1 MVGRMLESQSVPLGS
16 ELGENCWLGIGMFL
30 NVDSVILFSLFA
42 KRDFFV
48 VVFQLFLFF
57 PFKLFYQTN
66 IVFLFLFGESQWFK

>member
-1 MVGRMLESQSVPLGS
+1 MLESQSVPLGS

-42 KRDFFV
+42 KRVFFV

-57 PFKLFYQTN
+57 FLFFSFFFYQTN
-66 IVFLFLFGESQWFK
+66 IFIFGESQWFK